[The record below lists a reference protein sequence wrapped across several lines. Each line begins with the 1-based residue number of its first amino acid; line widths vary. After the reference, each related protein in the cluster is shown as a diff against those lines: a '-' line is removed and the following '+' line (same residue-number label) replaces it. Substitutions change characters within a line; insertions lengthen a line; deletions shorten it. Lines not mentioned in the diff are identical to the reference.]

1 MFDAGL
7 SLSSL
12 LVPLSGQA
20 SHMAPIVLGATD
32 TGVASLADRA
42 LPTCRALDLWAA
54 GAGRSAERS
63 DVRPLETSFASRLGF
78 A

>member
-20 SHMAPIVLGATD
+20 SHIAPVVIGGAD
-32 TGVASLADRA
+32 AAFASLGERA

-54 GAGRSAERS
+54 HAGRSADRS
-63 DVRPLETSFASRLGF
+63 EARSRETSFAGGLRF